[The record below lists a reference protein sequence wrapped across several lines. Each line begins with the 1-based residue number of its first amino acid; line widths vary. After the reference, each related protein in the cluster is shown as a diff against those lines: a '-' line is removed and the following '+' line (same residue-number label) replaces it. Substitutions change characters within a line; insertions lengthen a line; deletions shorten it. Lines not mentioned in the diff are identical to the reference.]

1 MKQLSES
8 FNLDRAISI
17 AINSGKTEFGAKK
30 ALSALETGNPKALI
44 LSSNCPDEKIINY
57 NARLSNVMTIV
68 YPKNSIELGATCGR
82 PHKVSIL
89 TIHDPGDS
97 NILRKNELEA
107 IESDEKPRRGRRK
120 KKKKR

>member
-1 MKQLSES
+1 MSES

-17 AINSGKTEFGAKK
+17 AINSGKTDFGVKK
-30 ALSALETGNPKALI
+30 ALSALEMGNPKALI
-44 LSSNCPDEKIINY
+44 LSSNCPDEKILNY
-57 NARLSNVMTIV
+57 NAKLANVMTII

-82 PHKVSIL
+82 PHKVSVL

-97 NILRKNELEA
+97 NILRKNELETDK
-107 IESDEKPRRGRRK
+107 SDEKPRRGRRK